1 MTFCNPGELVW
12 ESVEDMG
19 QKNLDYETLMQQIR
33 QAPDARVAA
42 LRDAFSYEYPYAAD
56 ADRKIKYSVSE
67 LKHISMVQKYDE
79 EASEAER
86 PDFLLEEKEPYIP
99 DFAKKKDDSAEPEER
114 VYGVSRGAL
123 RGTAVHR
130 VMECLDFA
138 GILAVDTADD
148 VAVKAFVKN
157 ELERMKKTDELP
169 DEMRRLVNPALIE
182 GFVKSSVALRMARA
196 DKDGVLFREKPF
208 VMQHLGVLVQGIVD
222 VFWME
227 DGDIVLLDYKTDR
240 VSEASELV
248 LRYQTQLALYA
259 DALTRIFS
267 DEKQQTKAKESLIYA
282 FALQEVVKV

>member
-1 MTFCNPGELVW
+1 
-12 ESVEDMG
+12 
-19 QKNLDYETLMQQIR
+19 
-33 QAPDARVAA
+33 
-42 LRDAFSYEYPYAAD
+42 
-56 ADRKIKYSVSE
+56 
-67 LKHISMVQKYDE
+67 
-79 EASEAER
+79 
-86 PDFLLEEKEPYIP
+86 
-99 DFAKKKDDSAEPEER
+99 
-114 VYGVSRGAL
+114 
-123 RGTAVHR
+123 
-130 VMECLDFA
+130 
-138 GILAVDTADD
+138 
-148 VAVKAFVKN
+148 
-157 ELERMKKTDELP
+157 
-169 DEMRRLVNPALIE
+169 
-182 GFVKSSVALRMARA
+182 MARA